1 MSSPVD
7 TSATYNPKTAKITT
21 SMSANNAT
29 DLNSLSKNG
38 NAESSNAK
46 QGNLVVVGNGMVGHH
61 FITKAIEQGL
71 HERFDIHVFA
81 EEDRPAYDRVYLS
94 SYFEHEDASQLNLV
108 DLDTYESAKVTLHLN
123 QEIVDIDAAT
133 QRITTAS
140 GEVVEYAKLVLA
152 TGSYPFVPPIAGK
165 EHPHCHVY
173 RTIADLD
180 DILSTSKLETVK
192 KGVVVGGGL
201 LGLEAAKALVTLG
214 LETYVVEFA
223 PQLMGVQ
230 LDAAG
235 GEILKKKI
243 EALGVKVLTG
253 KNTKEIVSNPTG
265 AAADECYLTMQFADD
280 TSLDTDL
287 ILFSA
292 GIRPQDGI
300 IKSNPECGIELG
312 GRGGILIDE
321 RCRTNADN
329 VYAIGECAVWDNKVF
344 GLVAPGYT
352 MASICAAQIAGDSE
366 QLFTGADM
374 STKLKLMG
382 VDVGSIGDA
391 QGKTEGSLSYL
402 YQNPKEGIYKKLVT
416 TDDNKKLLGAV
427 LVGDTEDYNN
437 LLQLFLND
445 IDLPAHPESLI
456 LPNVEKPAMGIEN
469 LPDTAT
475 ICSCFNVTKG
485 AICAAVEGGA
495 YSIAEVKSCT
505 SAGTGCG
512 GCAPMVKD
520 TVSYQLEALGFEVN
534 NDLCEHFA
542 YSRQDLYN
550 LVRVH
555 GIKTFDELLEKHG
568 SGRGCEI
575 CKPAVASIL
584 SSCWNDYVL
593 KTELAPLQETND
605 YYLGNIQKD
614 GTYSVVPRV
623 AGGEITA
630 EKLIVLGEVAKKY
643 NLYTKITGGQRVDLF
658 GARLEQLPDIWTE
671 LVQAGFETGH
681 AYGKSLRTVKSCV
694 GNNWCRYGVD
704 DSVGLALTLEDRYKG
719 VRSPHKIK
727 MGVSGCTRECA
738 EAQSKDF
745 GVIATENGWNLYVC
759 GNGGMTPRHGEL
771 FATDLD
777 TETLIKYIDRII
789 MFYIKTA
796 DKLQRTS
803 KWRVAMEGGLEYLQ
817 AVIIDDSLGIVDEL
831 EAQMQLLID
840 NYVCEWK
847 ETINDAEKLKRFRH
861 FVNSEKGDD
870 NVVFVEEREQIRP
883 AKPEEKAQIHLV
895 ELA

>member
-1 MSSPVD
+1 MSNTIVS
-7 TSATYNPKTAKITT
+7 TMNKAK
-21 SMSANNAT
+21 
-29 DLNSLSKNG
+29 
-38 NAESSNAK
+38 
-46 QGNLVVVGNGMVGHH
+46 LVVIGNGMVGHH
-61 FITKAIEQGL
+61 FIERAIEKGL
-71 HERFDIHVFA
+71 HDQFEIHVFA

-94 SYFEHEDASQLNLV
+94 SYFEHKDVSKLNLV
-108 DLDTYESAKVTLHLN
+108 DLSRYEDAQIQLHLN
-123 QEIVDIDAAT
+123 QRITNIDAANQCISTEDGT
-133 QRITTAS
+133 QID
-140 GEVVEYAKLVLA
+140 YAELVLA
-152 TGSYPFVPPIAGK
+152 TGSYPFVPPIPGR

-173 RTIADLD
+173 RTIKDLD
-180 DILSTSKLETVK
+180 DILSTAEKPKVK

-235 GEILKKKI
+235 GDILKRKI

-253 KNTKEIVSNPTG
+253 KNTKAIIDNTLS
-265 AAADECYLTMQFADD
+265 DEASCHLTMQFADD
-280 TSLDTDL
+280 TSLDTDM
-287 ILFSA
+287 IVFSA

-300 IKSNPECGIELG
+300 IKSNPECGIEIG
-312 GRGGILIDE
+312 TRGGILIDE
-321 RCRTNADN
+321 ACRTNAPN
-329 VYAIGECAVWDNKVF
+329 VYAIGECAVWDNTVF
-344 GLVAPGYT
+344 GLVAPGYS
-352 MASICAAQIAGDSE
+352 MASICAAQIAGDHA
-366 QLFTGADM
+366 QTFTGADM

-391 QGKTEGSLSYL
+391 HGATENSLSYL
-402 YQNPKEGIYKKLVT
+402 YQNPAEGIYKKLVT
-416 TDDNKKLLGAV
+416 TADNKRLLGAV

-445 IDLPAHPESLI
+445 IDLPTHPESLI
-456 LPNVEKPAMGIEN
+456 LPNVEKPTMGIEN
-469 LPDTAT
+469 LPDSAT
-475 ICSCFNVTKG
+475 ICSCYNVTKG
-485 AICAAVEGGA
+485 AICAAVEDGA
-495 YSIAEVKSCT
+495 YTMAEVKSCT

-520 TVSYQLEALGFEVN
+520 TLGYQLTALGFEVN
-534 NDLCEHFA
+534 NNLCEHFA
-542 YSRQDLYN
+542 YSRQELYS
-550 LVRVH
+550 LIRVQ
-555 GIKTFDELLEKHG
+555 GIKTFDALLDEHG
-568 SGRGCEI
+568 SGHGCEI
-575 CKPAVASIL
+575 CKPTVASIL
-584 SSCWNDYVL
+584 ASCWNDYVL
-593 KTELAPLQETND
+593 KPELTPLQDSND

-623 AGGEITA
+623 PGGEITA
-630 EKLIVLGEVAKKY
+630 DKLIILGQVAKEF

-658 GARLEQLPDIWTE
+658 GARLDQLPDIWTQ
-671 LVQAGFETGH
+671 LVDAGFETGH

-704 DSVGLALTLEDRYKG
+704 DSVGLALRLEDRYKG

-745 GVIATENGWNLYVC
+745 GIIATENGWNLFVC

-777 TETLIKYIDRII
+777 TDTVVKYIDRII

-803 KWRVAMEGGLEYLQ
+803 KWRESLEGGLEYLQ
-817 AVIIDDSLGIVDEL
+817 AVIIEDSLGIAEEL
-831 EAQMQLLID
+831 ESQMQLLID

-847 ETINDAEKLKRFRH
+847 ATITDSEKLKRFRH
-861 FVNSEKGDD
+861 FVNSEQGDD
-870 NVVFVEEREQIRP
+870 NVVFVTEREQIRP
-883 AKPEEKAQIHLV
+883 ATDIEKTQIKV
-895 ELA
+895 TELA

>member
-1 MSSPVD
+1 MS
-7 TSATYNPKTAKITT
+7 NTT
-21 SMSANNAT
+21 VST
-29 DLNSLSKNG
+29 KN
-38 NAESSNAK
+38 K
-46 QGNLVVVGNGMVGHH
+46 GNLVVIGNGMVGHH
-61 FITKAIEQGL
+61 FVERAIEQGL
-71 HERFDIHVFA
+71 HEQFEIHVFA

-94 SYFEHEDASQLNLV
+94 SYFEHKDASKLNLV
-108 DLDTYESAKVTLHLN
+108 DLTAYESSQVNLHLN
-123 QEIVDIDAAT
+123 QQIVDIDSAN
-133 QRITTAS
+133 RSITTEA
-140 GEVVEYAKLVLA
+140 GEQIEYSELVLA
-152 TGSYPFVPPIAGK
+152 TGSYPFVPPIPGR

-180 DILSTSKLETVK
+180 EILAIAELPKVK

-214 LETYVVEFA
+214 LDTYVVEFA

-235 GEILKKKI
+235 GEILKRKI

-253 KNTKEIVSNPTG
+253 KNTKEIISHPNG
-265 AAADECYLTMQFADD
+265 ASDDECYLSMQFTDD
-280 TSLDTDL
+280 TSLDTDM
-287 ILFSA
+287 IVFSA

-300 IKSNPECGIELG
+300 IKNNPECGIEIG
-312 GRGGILIDE
+312 VRGGILIDE
-321 RCRTNADN
+321 QCRTNAEH
-329 VYAIGECAVWDNKVF
+329 VYAIGECAVWDNKIF
-344 GLVAPGYT
+344 GLVAPGYS
-352 MASICAAQIAGDSE
+352 MASICAAQIAGDSART
-366 QLFTGADM
+366 FTGADM

-391 QGKTEGSLSYL
+391 HGTTEGGLSYL
-402 YQNPKEGIYKKLVT
+402 YQNPAQGIYKKLVT
-416 TDDNKKLLGAV
+416 TADNKRLLGAV

-437 LLQLFLND
+437 LLQLYLND

-456 LPNVEKPAMGIEN
+456 LPNVEKPVMGIEN

-475 ICSCFNVTKG
+475 ICSCYNVTKG
-485 AICAAVEGGA
+485 AICAAVENGA
-495 YSIAEVKSCT
+495 YSIADVKAVT

-520 TVSYQLEALGFEVN
+520 TLGYQLKTLGFEVN

-542 YSRQDLYN
+542 YSRQELYS
-550 LVRVH
+550 LIRVH
-555 GIKTFDELLEKHG
+555 GIRTFDELLTEHG
-568 SGRGCEI
+568 SGHGCEI
-575 CKPAVASIL
+575 CKPTVASIL
-584 SSCWNDYVL
+584 ASCWNDYVL
-593 KTELAPLQETND
+593 KPELTPLQDSND

-623 AGGEITA
+623 PGGEITA
-630 EKLIVLGEVAKKY
+630 DKLIILGQVAKEF

-658 GARLEQLPDIWTE
+658 GARLDQLPDIWTQ

-694 GNNWCRYGVD
+694 GNDWCRYGVD
-704 DSVGLALTLEDRYKG
+704 DSMGLAIRLEDRYKG

-727 MGVSGCTRECA
+727 MGVSGCMRECA

-745 GVIATENGWNLYVC
+745 GMIATENGWNLFVG
-759 GNGGMTPRHGEL
+759 GNGGITPRHGEL

-777 TETLIKYIDRII
+777 TDTLVKYIDRII

-803 KWRVAMEGGLEYLQ
+803 KWRESLDGGLEYLQ
-817 AVIIDDSLGIVDEL
+817 AVIIEDSLGIANEL
-831 EAQMQLLID
+831 EAQMQMLVD
-840 NYVCEWK
+840 NYVCEWAA
-847 ETINDAEKLKRFRH
+847 TINDTEKLKRFRH
-861 FVNSEKGDD
+861 FVNSEQGDD
-870 NVVFVEEREQIRP
+870 NVVFVTEREQIRP
-883 AKPEEKAQIHLV
+883 ATDSEKAKILV
-895 ELA
+895 TELA

>member
-1 MSSPVD
+1 MSSTIVS
-7 TSATYNPKTAKITT
+7 TMNKAK
-21 SMSANNAT
+21 
-29 DLNSLSKNG
+29 
-38 NAESSNAK
+38 
-46 QGNLVVVGNGMVGHH
+46 LVVIGNGMVGHH
-61 FITKAIEQGL
+61 FIERAIEKGL
-71 HERFDIHVFA
+71 HDQFEIHVFA

-94 SYFEHEDASQLNLV
+94 SYFEHRDVSKLNLV
-108 DLDTYESAKVTLHLN
+108 DLSRYEDAQIQLHLN
-123 QEIVDIDAAT
+123 QRITNIDAANQCISTEDGT
-133 QRITTAS
+133 QID
-140 GEVVEYAKLVLA
+140 YAELVLA
-152 TGSYPFVPPIAGK
+152 TGSYPFVPPIPGR

-173 RTIADLD
+173 RTIKDLD
-180 DILSTSKLETVK
+180 DILSTAEQPKVK
-192 KGVVVGGGL
+192 KKVSVVGGGL

-235 GEILKKKI
+235 GDILKRKI

-253 KNTKEIVSNPTG
+253 KNTKAIIDNTLS
-265 AAADECYLTMQFADD
+265 DEASCHLTMQFADD
-280 TSLDTDL
+280 TSLDTDM
-287 ILFSA
+287 IVFSA

-300 IKSNPECGIELG
+300 IKSNPECGIEIG
-312 GRGGILIDE
+312 TRGGILIDE
-321 RCRTNADN
+321 ACRTNAPH
-329 VYAIGECAVWDNKVF
+329 VYAIGECAVWDNTVF
-344 GLVAPGYT
+344 GLVAPGYS
-352 MASICAAQIAGDSE
+352 MASICAAQIAGDHA
-366 QLFTGADM
+366 QTFTGADM

-391 QGKTEGSLSYL
+391 MAQQKTLELL
-402 YQNPKEGIYKKLVT
+402 IPKPCGIYKKLVT
-416 TDDNKKLLGAV
+416 TADNKRLLGAV

-456 LPNVEKPAMGIEN
+456 LPNVEKPTMGIEN
-469 LPDTAT
+469 LPDSAT
-475 ICSCFNVTKG
+475 ICSCYNVTKG
-485 AICAAVEGGA
+485 AICAAVEEGA
-495 YSIAEVKSCT
+495 YTMAEVKSCT

-520 TVSYQLEALGFEVN
+520 TLGYQLTALGFEVN

-542 YSRQDLYN
+542 YSRQELYS
-550 LVRVH
+550 LIRVQ
-555 GIKTFDELLEKHG
+555 GIKTFDALLDEHG
-568 SGRGCEI
+568 SGHGCEI
-575 CKPAVASIL
+575 CKPTVASIL
-584 SSCWNDYVL
+584 ASCWNDYVL
-593 KTELAPLQETND
+593 KPELTPLQDSND

-623 AGGEITA
+623 PGGEITA
-630 EKLIVLGEVAKKY
+630 DKLIILGQVAKEF

-658 GARLEQLPDIWTE
+658 GARLDQLPDIWTQ
-671 LVQAGFETGH
+671 LVDAGFETGH

-704 DSVGLALTLEDRYKG
+704 DSVGLALRLEDRYKG

-745 GVIATENGWNLYVC
+745 GIIATENGWNLFVC

-777 TETLIKYIDRII
+777 TDTVVKYIDRII

-803 KWRVAMEGGLEYLQ
+803 KWRESLKVDLSIYRQSLLR
-817 AVIIDDSLGIVDEL
+817 DSLGIAEEL
-831 EAQMQLLID
+831 ESQMQLLID

-847 ETINDAEKLKRFRH
+847 ATITDSEKLKRFRH
-861 FVNSEKGDD
+861 FVNSEQGDD
-870 NVVFVEEREQIRP
+870 NVVFVTEREQIRP
-883 AKPEEKAQIHLV
+883 ATDTEKKRK
-895 ELA
+895 

>member
-1 MSSPVD
+1 MSNTIVS
-7 TSATYNPKTAKITT
+7 TMNKAK
-21 SMSANNAT
+21 
-29 DLNSLSKNG
+29 
-38 NAESSNAK
+38 
-46 QGNLVVVGNGMVGHH
+46 LVVIGNGMVGHH
-61 FITKAIEQGL
+61 FIERAIEKGL
-71 HERFDIHVFA
+71 HDQFEIHVFA

-94 SYFEHEDASQLNLV
+94 SYFEHKDVSKLNLV
-108 DLDTYESAKVTLHLN
+108 DLSRYEDAQIQLHLN
-123 QEIVDIDAAT
+123 QRITNIDAANQCISTEDGT
-133 QRITTAS
+133 QID
-140 GEVVEYAKLVLA
+140 YAELVLA
-152 TGSYPFVPPIAGK
+152 TGSYPFVPPIPGR

-173 RTIADLD
+173 RTIKDLD
-180 DILSTSKLETVK
+180 DILSTAEKPKVK

-235 GEILKKKI
+235 GDILKRKI

-253 KNTKEIVSNPTG
+253 KNTKAIIDNTLS
-265 AAADECYLTMQFADD
+265 DEASCHLTMQFADD
-280 TSLDTDL
+280 TSLDTDM
-287 ILFSA
+287 IVFSA

-300 IKSNPECGIELG
+300 IKSNPECGIEIG
-312 GRGGILIDE
+312 TRGGILIDE
-321 RCRTNADN
+321 ACRTNAPN
-329 VYAIGECAVWDNKVF
+329 VYAIGECAVWDNTVF
-344 GLVAPGYT
+344 GLVAPGYS
-352 MASICAAQIAGDSE
+352 MASICAAQIAGDHA
-366 QLFTGADM
+366 QTFTGADM

-391 QGKTEGSLSYL
+391 HGATENSLSYL
-402 YQNPKEGIYKKLVT
+402 YQNPAEGIYKKLVT
-416 TDDNKKLLGAV
+416 TADNKRLLGAV

-445 IDLPAHPESLI
+445 IDLPTHPESLI
-456 LPNVEKPAMGIEN
+456 LPNVEKPTMGIEN
-469 LPDTAT
+469 LPDSAT
-475 ICSCFNVTKG
+475 ICSCYNVTKG
-485 AICAAVEGGA
+485 AICAAVEDGA
-495 YSIAEVKSCT
+495 YTMAEVKSCT

-520 TVSYQLEALGFEVN
+520 TLGYQLTALGFEVN

-542 YSRQDLYN
+542 YSRQELYS
-550 LVRVH
+550 LIRVQ
-555 GIKTFDELLEKHG
+555 GIKTFDALLDEHG
-568 SGRGCEI
+568 SGHGCEI
-575 CKPAVASIL
+575 CKPTVASIL
-584 SSCWNDYVL
+584 ASCWNDYVL
-593 KTELAPLQETND
+593 KPELTPLQDSND

-623 AGGEITA
+623 PGGEITA
-630 EKLIVLGEVAKKY
+630 DKLIILGQVAKEF

-658 GARLEQLPDIWTE
+658 GARLDQLPDIWTQ
-671 LVQAGFETGH
+671 LVDAGFETGH

-704 DSVGLALTLEDRYKG
+704 DSVGLALRLEDRYKG

-745 GVIATENGWNLYVC
+745 GIIATEKGWNLFVC

-777 TETLIKYIDRII
+777 TDTVVKYIDRII

-803 KWRVAMEGGLEYLQ
+803 KWRESLDGGLEYLQ
-817 AVIIDDSLGIVDEL
+817 AVIIEDSLGIAEEL
-831 EAQMQLLID
+831 ESQMQLLID

-847 ETINDAEKLKRFRH
+847 ATITDSEKLKRFRH
-861 FVNSEKGDD
+861 FVNSEQGDD
-870 NVVFVEEREQIRP
+870 NVVFVTEREQIRP
-883 AKPEEKAQIHLV
+883 ATDMEKTQIKV
-895 ELA
+895 TELA

>member
-1 MSSPVD
+1 MSSTIVS
-7 TSATYNPKTAKITT
+7 TMNKPK
-21 SMSANNAT
+21 
-29 DLNSLSKNG
+29 
-38 NAESSNAK
+38 
-46 QGNLVVVGNGMVGHH
+46 LVVIGNGMVGHH
-61 FITKAIEQGL
+61 FIERAIEKGL
-71 HERFDIHVFA
+71 HDQFEIHVFA

-94 SYFEHEDASQLNLV
+94 SYFEHKDVSKLNLV
-108 DLDTYESAKVTLHLN
+108 DLSRYEDAQIQLHLN
-123 QEIVDIDAAT
+123 QRITNIDAANQCISTEDGT
-133 QRITTAS
+133 QID
-140 GEVVEYAKLVLA
+140 YAELVLA
-152 TGSYPFVPPIAGK
+152 TGSYPFVPPIPGR

-173 RTIADLD
+173 RTIKDLD
-180 DILSTSKLETVK
+180 DILSTAEQPKVK
-192 KGVVVGGGL
+192 RGVVVGGGL

-235 GEILKKKI
+235 GDILKRKI

-253 KNTKEIVSNPTG
+253 KNTKAIIDNTLS
-265 AAADECYLTMQFADD
+265 DEASCHLTMQFADD
-280 TSLDTDL
+280 TSLDTDM
-287 ILFSA
+287 IVFSA

-300 IKSNPECGIELG
+300 IKSNPECGIEIG
-312 GRGGILIDE
+312 TRGGILIDE
-321 RCRTNADN
+321 ACRTNAPN
-329 VYAIGECAVWDNKVF
+329 VYAIGECAVWDNTVF
-344 GLVAPGYT
+344 GLVAPGYS
-352 MASICAAQIAGDSE
+352 MASICAAQIAGDRA
-366 QLFTGADM
+366 QTFTGADM

-391 QGKTEGSLSYL
+391 HSATENSLSYL
-402 YQNPKEGIYKKLVT
+402 YQNPAEGIYKKLVT
-416 TDDNKKLLGAV
+416 TADNKRLLGAV

-445 IDLPAHPESLI
+445 INLPAHPESLI
-456 LPNVEKPAMGIEN
+456 LPNVEKPTMGIEN
-469 LPDTAT
+469 LPDSAT
-475 ICSCFNVTKG
+475 ICSCYNVTKG
-485 AICAAVEGGA
+485 AICAAVEDGA
-495 YSIAEVKSCT
+495 YTMAEVKSCT

-520 TVSYQLEALGFEVN
+520 TLGYQLTALGFEVN

-542 YSRQDLYN
+542 YSRQELYS
-550 LVRVH
+550 LIRVQ
-555 GIKTFDELLEKHG
+555 GIKTFDALLDEHG
-568 SGRGCEI
+568 SGHGCEI
-575 CKPAVASIL
+575 CKPTVASIL
-584 SSCWNDYVL
+584 ASCWNDYVL
-593 KTELAPLQETND
+593 KPELTPLQDSND

-623 AGGEITA
+623 PGGEITA
-630 EKLIVLGEVAKKY
+630 DKLIILGQVAKEF

-658 GARLEQLPDIWTE
+658 GARLDQLPDIWTQ
-671 LVQAGFETGH
+671 LVDAGFETGH

-704 DSVGLALTLEDRYKG
+704 DSVGLALRLEDRYKG

-745 GVIATENGWNLYVC
+745 GIIATENGWNLFVC

-777 TETLIKYIDRII
+777 TDTVVKYIDRII

-803 KWRVAMEGGLEYLQ
+803 KWRESLEGGLEYLQ
-817 AVIIDDSLGIVDEL
+817 AVIIEDSLGIAEEL
-831 EAQMQLLID
+831 ESQMQLLID

-847 ETINDAEKLKRFRH
+847 ATITDSEKLKRFRH
-861 FVNSEKGDD
+861 FVNSEQGDD
-870 NVVFVEEREQIRP
+870 NVVFVTEREQIRP
-883 AKPEEKAQIHLV
+883 ATDIEKTQIKV
-895 ELA
+895 TELA

>member
-1 MSSPVD
+1 MSSTIVS
-7 TSATYNPKTAKITT
+7 TMNKAK
-21 SMSANNAT
+21 
-29 DLNSLSKNG
+29 
-38 NAESSNAK
+38 
-46 QGNLVVVGNGMVGHH
+46 LVVIGNGMVGHH
-61 FITKAIEQGL
+61 FIERAIEQGL
-71 HERFDIHVFA
+71 HDQFEIHVFA

-94 SYFEHEDASQLNLV
+94 SYFEHKDVSKLNLV
-108 DLDTYESAKVTLHLN
+108 DLSRYEDAQIQLHLN
-123 QEIVDIDAAT
+123 QRITNIDAANQCISTEDGT
-133 QRITTAS
+133 QID
-140 GEVVEYAKLVLA
+140 YAELVLA
-152 TGSYPFVPPIAGK
+152 TGSYPFVPPIPGR

-173 RTIADLD
+173 RTIKDLD
-180 DILSTSKLETVK
+180 DILSTAEQPKVK

-235 GEILKKKI
+235 GDILKRKI
-243 EALGVKVLTG
+243 EGLGVKVLTG
-253 KNTKEIVSNPTG
+253 KNTKAIIDNTLS
-265 AAADECYLTMQFADD
+265 DEASCHLTMQFADD
-280 TSLDTDL
+280 TSLDTDM
-287 ILFSA
+287 IVFSA

-300 IKSNPECGIELG
+300 IKSNPECGIEIG
-312 GRGGILIDE
+312 TRGGILIDE
-321 RCRTNADN
+321 ACRTNAPN
-329 VYAIGECAVWDNKVF
+329 VYAIGECAVWDNTVF
-344 GLVAPGYT
+344 GLVAPGYS
-352 MASICAAQIAGDSE
+352 MASICAAQIAGDYA
-366 QLFTGADM
+366 QTFTGADM

-391 QGKTEGSLSYL
+391 HGATENSLSYL
-402 YQNPKEGIYKKLVT
+402 YQNPAEGIYKKLVT
-416 TDDNKKLLGAV
+416 TADNKRLLGAV

-445 IDLPAHPESLI
+445 IDLPTHPESLI
-456 LPNVEKPAMGIEN
+456 LPNVEKPTMGIEN
-469 LPDTAT
+469 LPDSAT
-475 ICSCFNVTKG
+475 ICSCYNVTKG
-485 AICAAVEGGA
+485 AICAAVEDGA
-495 YSIAEVKSCT
+495 YTMAEVKSCT

-520 TVSYQLEALGFEVN
+520 TLGYQLTALGFEVN

-542 YSRQDLYN
+542 YSRQELYS
-550 LVRVH
+550 LIRVQ
-555 GIKTFDELLEKHG
+555 GIKTFDALLDEHG
-568 SGRGCEI
+568 SGHGCEI
-575 CKPAVASIL
+575 CKPTVASIL
-584 SSCWNDYVL
+584 ASCWNDYVL
-593 KTELAPLQETND
+593 KPELTPLQDSND

-623 AGGEITA
+623 PGGEITA
-630 EKLIVLGEVAKKY
+630 DKLIILGQVAKEF

-658 GARLEQLPDIWTE
+658 GARLDQLPDIWTQ
-671 LVQAGFETGH
+671 LVDAGFETGH

-704 DSVGLALTLEDRYKG
+704 DSVGLALRLEDRYKG

-745 GVIATENGWNLYVC
+745 GIIATENGWNLFVC

-777 TETLIKYIDRII
+777 TDTVVKYIDRII

-803 KWRVAMEGGLEYLQ
+803 KWRESLEGGLEYLQ
-817 AVIIDDSLGIVDEL
+817 AVIIEDSLGIAEEL
-831 EAQMQLLID
+831 ESQMQLLID

-847 ETINDAEKLKRFRH
+847 ATITDSEKLKRFRH
-861 FVNSEKGDD
+861 FVNSEQGDD
-870 NVVFVEEREQIRP
+870 NVVFVTEREQIRP
-883 AKPEEKAQIHLV
+883 ATDMEKTQIKV
-895 ELA
+895 TELA

>member
-1 MSSPVD
+1 MSS
-7 TSATYNPKTAKITT
+7 TT
-21 SMSANNAT
+21 VNT
-29 DLNSLSKNG
+29 KN
-38 NAESSNAK
+38 K
-46 QGNLVVVGNGMVGHH
+46 GNLVVIGNGMVGHH
-61 FITKAIEQGL
+61 FVERAIEQGL
-71 HERFDIHVFA
+71 HEQFEIHVFA

-94 SYFEHEDASQLNLV
+94 SYFEHKDASKLNLV
-108 DLDTYESAKVTLHLN
+108 DLTAYESSHINLHLN
-123 QEIVDIDAAT
+123 QCIVDIDTNNQCIVTKAGE
-133 QRITTAS
+133 RI
-140 GEVVEYAKLVLA
+140 EYGKLVLA
-152 TGSYPFVPPIAGK
+152 TGSYPFVPPIPGR
-165 EHPHCHVY
+165 EHSHCHVY

-180 DILSTSKLETVK
+180 EILAIAELPKVK

-214 LETYVVEFA
+214 LDTYVVEFA

-235 GEILKKKI
+235 GEILKRKI

-253 KNTKEIVSNPTG
+253 KNTKEIISNPNG
-265 AAADECYLTMQFADD
+265 ASDDECYLTMQFTDD
-280 TSLDTDL
+280 TSLDTDM
-287 ILFSA
+287 IVFSA

-300 IKSNPECGIELG
+300 IKNNPECGIEMG

-321 RCRTNADN
+321 QCRTNAEH
-329 VYAIGECAVWDNKVF
+329 VYAIGECAVWDNKIF
-344 GLVAPGYT
+344 GLVAPGYS

-366 QLFTGADM
+366 RTFTGADM

-391 QGKTEGSLSYL
+391 HGTTEGGLSYL
-402 YQNPKEGIYKKLVT
+402 YQNPAEGIYKKLVT
-416 TDDNKKLLGAV
+416 TADNKRLLGAV

-437 LLQLFLND
+437 LLQLYLND

-456 LPNVEKPAMGIEN
+456 LPNVEKPVMGIDN

-475 ICSCFNVTKG
+475 ICSCYNVTKG
-485 AICAAVEGGA
+485 AICAAVENGA
-495 YSIAEVKSCT
+495 YSISDIKAVT

-520 TVSYQLEALGFEVN
+520 TVSYQLKTLGFEVN

-542 YSRQDLYN
+542 YSRQELYS
-550 LVRVH
+550 LIRVH
-555 GIKTFDELLEKHG
+555 GIRTFDELLTEHG
-568 SGRGCEI
+568 SGHGCEI
-575 CKPAVASIL
+575 CKPTVASIL
-584 SSCWNDYVL
+584 ASCWNDYVL
-593 KTELAPLQETND
+593 KPELTPLQDSND

-623 AGGEITA
+623 PGGEITA
-630 EKLIVLGEVAKKY
+630 DKLIILGQVAKEF

-658 GARLEQLPDIWTE
+658 GARLDQLPDIWTQ

-704 DSVGLALTLEDRYKG
+704 DSIGLALRLEDRYKG

-727 MGVSGCTRECA
+727 MGVSGCMRECA

-745 GVIATENGWNLYVC
+745 GMIATENGWNLFVC

-777 TETLIKYIDRII
+777 TDTMVKYIDRII

-803 KWRVAMEGGLEYLQ
+803 KWRESLDGGLEYLQ
-817 AVIIDDSLGIVDEL
+817 AVIIEDSLGIAEEL
-831 EAQMQLLID
+831 EEQMQLLVD
-840 NYVCEWK
+840 NYVCEWAA
-847 ETINDAEKLKRFRH
+847 TINDTEKLKRFRH
-861 FVNSEKGDD
+861 FVNSEQGDE
-870 NVVFVEEREQIRP
+870 NVIFVTEREQIRP
-883 AKPEEKAQIHLV
+883 ATDAEKTTIKLV

>member
-1 MSSPVD
+1 MS
-7 TSATYNPKTAKITT
+7 NTT
-21 SMSANNAT
+21 VST
-29 DLNSLSKNG
+29 KN
-38 NAESSNAK
+38 K
-46 QGNLVVVGNGMVGHH
+46 GNLVVIGNGMVGHH
-61 FITKAIEQGL
+61 FVERAIEQGL
-71 HERFDIHVFA
+71 HEQFEIHVFA

-94 SYFEHEDASQLNLV
+94 SYFEHKDASKLNLV
-108 DLDTYESAKVTLHLN
+108 DLTAYESSQINLHLN
-123 QEIVDIDAAT
+123 QRIVDIDSAN
-133 QRITTAS
+133 RSITTEA
-140 GEVVEYAKLVLA
+140 GEQIEYSELVLA
-152 TGSYPFVPPIAGK
+152 TGSYPFVPPIPGRV
-165 EHPHCHVY
+165 HPHCHVY

-180 DILSTSKLETVK
+180 EILAIAELPKVK

-214 LETYVVEFA
+214 LDTYVVEFA

-235 GEILKKKI
+235 GEILKRKI

-253 KNTKEIVSNPTG
+253 KNTKEIISNPNG
-265 AAADECYLTMQFADD
+265 ASDDECYLTMQFTDD
-280 TSLDTDL
+280 TSLDTDM
-287 ILFSA
+287 IVFSA

-300 IKSNPECGIELG
+300 IKNNPECGIEMG

-321 RCRTNADN
+321 QCRTNAEH
-329 VYAIGECAVWDNKVF
+329 VYAIGECAVWDNKIF
-344 GLVAPGYT
+344 GLVAPGYS
-352 MASICAAQIAGDSE
+352 MASICAAQIAGDSKRT
-366 QLFTGADM
+366 FTGADM

-391 QGKTEGSLSYL
+391 HGTTEGGLSYL
-402 YQNPKEGIYKKLVT
+402 YQNPAQGIYKKLVT
-416 TDDNKKLLGAV
+416 TADNKRLLGAV

-437 LLQLFLND
+437 LLQLYLND

-456 LPNVEKPAMGIEN
+456 LPNVEKPVMGIEN

-475 ICSCFNVTKG
+475 ICSCYNVTKG
-485 AICAAVEGGA
+485 AICAAVENGA
-495 YSIAEVKSCT
+495 YSISDIKAVT

-520 TVSYQLEALGFEVN
+520 TVSYQLKTLGFEVN

-542 YSRQDLYN
+542 YSRQELYS
-550 LVRVH
+550 LIRVH
-555 GIKTFDELLEKHG
+555 GIRTFDELLTEHG
-568 SGRGCEI
+568 SGHGCEI
-575 CKPAVASIL
+575 CKPTVASIL
-584 SSCWNDYVL
+584 ASCWNDYVL
-593 KTELAPLQETND
+593 KPELTPLQDSND

-623 AGGEITA
+623 PGGEITA
-630 EKLIVLGEVAKKY
+630 DKLIILGQVAKEF

-658 GARLEQLPDIWTE
+658 GARLDQLPDIWTQ

-694 GNNWCRYGVD
+694 GNDWCRYGVD
-704 DSVGLALTLEDRYKG
+704 DSMGLAIRLEDRYKG

-727 MGVSGCTRECA
+727 MGVSGCMRECA

-745 GVIATENGWNLYVC
+745 GMIATENGWNLFIG
-759 GNGGMTPRHGEL
+759 GNGGITPRHGEL

-777 TETLIKYIDRII
+777 TDTLVKYIDRII

-803 KWRVAMEGGLEYLQ
+803 KWR
-817 AVIIDDSLGIVDEL
+817 
-831 EAQMQLLID
+831 
-840 NYVCEWK
+840 
-847 ETINDAEKLKRFRH
+847 
-861 FVNSEKGDD
+861 
-870 NVVFVEEREQIRP
+870 
-883 AKPEEKAQIHLV
+883 
-895 ELA
+895 

>member
-1 MSSPVD
+1 MSSTIVS
-7 TSATYNPKTAKITT
+7 TMNKAK
-21 SMSANNAT
+21 
-29 DLNSLSKNG
+29 
-38 NAESSNAK
+38 
-46 QGNLVVVGNGMVGHH
+46 LVVIGNGMVGHH
-61 FITKAIEQGL
+61 FIERAIEQGL
-71 HERFDIHVFA
+71 HDQFEIHVFA

-94 SYFEHEDASQLNLV
+94 SYFEHKDVSKLNLV
-108 DLDTYESAKVTLHLN
+108 DLSRYEDAQIQLHLN
-123 QEIVDIDAAT
+123 QRITNIDAANQCISTEDGT
-133 QRITTAS
+133 QID
-140 GEVVEYAKLVLA
+140 YAELVLA
-152 TGSYPFVPPIAGK
+152 TGSYPFVPPIPGR

-173 RTIADLD
+173 RTIKDLD
-180 DILSTSKLETVK
+180 DILSTAEKPKVK

-235 GEILKKKI
+235 GDILKRKI
-243 EALGVKVLTG
+243 EGLGVKVLTG
-253 KNTKEIVSNPTG
+253 KNTKAIIDNTLS
-265 AAADECYLTMQFADD
+265 DEASCHLTMQFADD
-280 TSLDTDL
+280 TSLDTDM
-287 ILFSA
+287 IVFSA

-300 IKSNPECGIELG
+300 IKSNPECGIEIG
-312 GRGGILIDE
+312 TRGGILIDE
-321 RCRTNADN
+321 ACRTNAPN
-329 VYAIGECAVWDNKVF
+329 VYAIGECAVWDNTVF
-344 GLVAPGYT
+344 GLVAPGYS
-352 MASICAAQIAGDSE
+352 MASICAAQIAGDHA
-366 QLFTGADM
+366 QTFTGADM

-391 QGKTEGSLSYL
+391 HGATENSLSYL
-402 YQNPKEGIYKKLVT
+402 YQNPAEGIYKKLVT
-416 TDDNKKLLGAV
+416 TADNKRLLGAV

-445 IDLPAHPESLI
+445 IDLPTHPESLI
-456 LPNVEKPAMGIEN
+456 LPNVEKPTMGIEN
-469 LPDTAT
+469 LPDSAT
-475 ICSCFNVTKG
+475 ICSCYNVTKG
-485 AICAAVEGGA
+485 AICAAVEDGA
-495 YSIAEVKSCT
+495 YTMAEVKSCT

-520 TVSYQLEALGFEVN
+520 TLGYQLTALGFEVN

-542 YSRQDLYN
+542 YSRQELYS
-550 LVRVH
+550 LIRVQ
-555 GIKTFDELLEKHG
+555 GIKTFDALLDEHG
-568 SGRGCEI
+568 SGHGCEI
-575 CKPAVASIL
+575 CKPTVASIL
-584 SSCWNDYVL
+584 ASCWNDYVL
-593 KTELAPLQETND
+593 KPELTPLQDSND

-623 AGGEITA
+623 PGGEITA
-630 EKLIVLGEVAKKY
+630 DKLIILGQVAKEF

-658 GARLEQLPDIWTE
+658 GARLDQLPDIWTQ
-671 LVQAGFETGH
+671 LVDAGFETGH

-704 DSVGLALTLEDRYKG
+704 DSVGLALRLEDRYKG

-745 GVIATENGWNLYVC
+745 GIIATENGWNLFVC

-777 TETLIKYIDRII
+777 TDTVVKYIDRII

-803 KWRVAMEGGLEYLQ
+803 KWRESLEGGLEYLQ
-817 AVIIDDSLGIVDEL
+817 AVIIEDSLGIAEEL
-831 EAQMQLLID
+831 ESQMQLLID

-847 ETINDAEKLKRFRH
+847 ATITDSEKLKRFRH
-861 FVNSEKGDD
+861 FVNSEQGDD
-870 NVVFVEEREQIRP
+870 NVVFVTEREQIRP
-883 AKPEEKAQIHLV
+883 ATDIEKTQIKV
-895 ELA
+895 TELA

>member
-1 MSSPVD
+1 MNS
-7 TSATYNPKTAKITT
+7 TT
-21 SMSANNAT
+21 VSTEN
-29 DLNSLSKNG
+29 K
-38 NAESSNAK
+38 
-46 QGNLVVVGNGMVGHH
+46 GNLVVIGNGMVGHH
-61 FITKAIEQGL
+61 FIERAIEQGL
-71 HERFDIHVFA
+71 HQQFDIHVFA

-94 SYFEHEDASQLNLV
+94 SYFEHKDASKLNLV
-108 DLDTYESAKVTLHLN
+108 DLSAYELSKINLHLN
-123 QEIVDIDAAT
+123 QRIINIDAAT
-133 QRITTAS
+133 QCITTES
-140 GEVVEYAKLVLA
+140 GEQINYNELVLA
-152 TGSYPFVPPIAGK
+152 TGSYPFVPPIPGR
-165 EHPHCHVY
+165 EHAHCHVY

-180 DILSTSKLETVK
+180 EILAIAELPAVK

-230 LDAAG
+230 LDTAG
-235 GEILKKKI
+235 GEILKRKI
-243 EALGVKVLTG
+243 EALGVTVLTG
-253 KNTKEIVSNPTG
+253 KNTKEIITNPLFDPNETST
-265 AAADECYLTMQFADD
+265 DTHCLTMQFTDD
-280 TSLDTDL
+280 TSLDTDM
-287 ILFSA
+287 IVFSA
-292 GIRPQDGI
+292 GIRPQDSI
-300 IKSNPECGIELG
+300 IKSNPECGIEMG
-312 GRGGILIDE
+312 GRGGILIDSQ
-321 RCRTNADN
+321 CRTNADH

-344 GLVAPGYT
+344 GLVAPGYS
-352 MASICAAQIAGDSE
+352 MASICAAQIAGQE
-366 QLFTGADM
+366 AQIFTGADM

-391 QGKTEGSLSYL
+391 HGKTDGSLSYL
-402 YQNPKEGIYKKLVT
+402 YQNPAEGIYKKLVT
-416 TDDNKKLLGAV
+416 TADNKRLLGAV

-437 LLQLFLND
+437 LLQLYLND

-456 LPNVEKPAMGIEN
+456 LPNVEKPTMGIEN

-475 ICSCFNVTKG
+475 ICSCYNVTKG
-485 AICAAVEGGA
+485 TICSAVENGA
-495 YSIAEVKSCT
+495 YSIADVKAAT

-520 TVSYQLEALGFEVN
+520 TVGYQLAALGFEVN
-534 NDLCEHFA
+534 NDLCEHFS

-555 GIKTFDELLEKHG
+555 GIKTFDELLTSHG
-568 SGRGCEI
+568 SGHGCEI

-584 SSCWNDYVL
+584 SSCWNDHVL
-593 KTELAPLQETND
+593 KSELTPLQDSND

-623 AGGEITA
+623 PGGEITA
-630 EKLIVLGEVAKKY
+630 DKLIVLGQVAKEF
-643 NLYTKITGGQRVDLF
+643 NLYTKITGGMRVDLF
-658 GARLEQLPDIWTE
+658 GARMEQLPDIWSQ
-671 LVQAGFETGH
+671 LVEAGFETGH
-681 AYGKSLRTVKSCV
+681 AYGKSLRTVKSCI

-704 DSVGLALTLEDRYKG
+704 DSIGLALRLEDRYKG

-727 MGVSGCTRECA
+727 MGVSGCMRECA

-745 GVIATENGWNLYVC
+745 GMIATENGWNLFVC
-759 GNGGMTPRHGEL
+759 GNGGITPRHAEL

-777 TETLIKYIDRII
+777 TETMVKYIDRII

-803 KWRVAMEGGLEYLQ
+803 KWRESLEGGLEYLQ
-817 AVIIDDSLGIVDEL
+817 AVIIDDSLGIADEL

-840 NYVCEWK
+840 NYVCEWAA
-847 ETINDAEKLKRFRH
+847 TITNTEKLKRFRH
-861 FVNSEKGDD
+861 FVNSEQGDD
-870 NVVFVEEREQIRP
+870 NVVFVQEREQIRP
-883 AKPEEKAQIHLV
+883 ATDAEKTAIKLV

>member
-1 MSSPVD
+1 MSNTIVS
-7 TSATYNPKTAKITT
+7 TMNKAK
-21 SMSANNAT
+21 
-29 DLNSLSKNG
+29 
-38 NAESSNAK
+38 
-46 QGNLVVVGNGMVGHH
+46 LVVIGNGMVGHH
-61 FITKAIEQGL
+61 FIERAIEKGL
-71 HERFDIHVFA
+71 HDQFEIHVFA

-94 SYFEHEDASQLNLV
+94 SYFEHKDVSKLNLV
-108 DLDTYESAKVTLHLN
+108 DLSRYEDAQIQLHLN
-123 QEIVDIDAAT
+123 QRITNIDAANQCISTEDGT
-133 QRITTAS
+133 QID
-140 GEVVEYAKLVLA
+140 YAELVLA
-152 TGSYPFVPPIAGK
+152 TGSYPFVPPIPGR

-173 RTIADLD
+173 RTIKDLD
-180 DILSTSKLETVK
+180 DILSTAEKPKVK

-235 GEILKKKI
+235 GDILKRKI

-253 KNTKEIVSNPTG
+253 KNTKAIIDNTLS
-265 AAADECYLTMQFADD
+265 DEASCHLTMQFADD
-280 TSLDTDL
+280 TSLDTDM
-287 ILFSA
+287 IVFSA

-300 IKSNPECGIELG
+300 IKSNPECGIEIST
-312 GRGGILIDE
+312 RGGILIDE
-321 RCRTNADN
+321 ACRTNAPN
-329 VYAIGECAVWDNKVF
+329 VYAIGECAVWDNTVF
-344 GLVAPGYT
+344 GLVAPGYS
-352 MASICAAQIAGDSE
+352 MASICAAQIAGDHA
-366 QLFTGADM
+366 QTFTGADM

-391 QGKTEGSLSYL
+391 HGATENSLSYL
-402 YQNPKEGIYKKLVT
+402 YQNPAEGIYKKLVT
-416 TDDNKKLLGAV
+416 TADNKRLLGAV

-445 IDLPAHPESLI
+445 IDLPTHPESLI
-456 LPNVEKPAMGIEN
+456 LPNVEKPTMGIEN
-469 LPDTAT
+469 LPDSAT
-475 ICSCFNVTKG
+475 ICSCYNVTKG
-485 AICAAVEGGA
+485 AICAAVEDGA
-495 YSIAEVKSCT
+495 YTMAEVKSCT

-520 TVSYQLEALGFEVN
+520 TLGYQLTALGFEVN

-542 YSRQDLYN
+542 YSRQELYS
-550 LVRVH
+550 LIRVQ
-555 GIKTFDELLEKHG
+555 GIKTFDALLDEHG
-568 SGRGCEI
+568 SGHGCEI
-575 CKPAVASIL
+575 CKPTVASIL
-584 SSCWNDYVL
+584 ASCWNDYVL
-593 KTELAPLQETND
+593 KPELTPLQDSND

-623 AGGEITA
+623 PGGEITA
-630 EKLIVLGEVAKKY
+630 DKLIILGQVAKEF

-658 GARLEQLPDIWTE
+658 GARLDQLPDIWTQ
-671 LVQAGFETGH
+671 LVDAGFETGH

-704 DSVGLALTLEDRYKG
+704 DSVGLALRLEDRYKG

-745 GVIATENGWNLYVC
+745 GIIATENGWNLFVC

-777 TETLIKYIDRII
+777 TDTVVKYIDRII

-803 KWRVAMEGGLEYLQ
+803 KWRESLEGGLEYLQ
-817 AVIIDDSLGIVDEL
+817 AVIIEDSLGIAEEL
-831 EAQMQLLID
+831 ESQMQLLID

-847 ETINDAEKLKRFRH
+847 ATITDSEKLKRFRH
-861 FVNSEKGDD
+861 FVNSEQGDD
-870 NVVFVEEREQIRP
+870 NVVFVTEREQIRP
-883 AKPEEKAQIHLV
+883 ATDMEKTQIKV
-895 ELA
+895 TELA

>member
-1 MSSPVD
+1 MSNTIVS
-7 TSATYNPKTAKITT
+7 TMNKAK
-21 SMSANNAT
+21 
-29 DLNSLSKNG
+29 
-38 NAESSNAK
+38 
-46 QGNLVVVGNGMVGHH
+46 LVVIGNGMVGHH
-61 FITKAIEQGL
+61 FIERAIEQGL
-71 HERFDIHVFA
+71 HDQFEIHVFA

-94 SYFEHEDASQLNLV
+94 SYFEHKDVSKLNLV
-108 DLDTYESAKVTLHLN
+108 DLSRYEDAQIQLHLN
-123 QEIVDIDAAT
+123 QRITNIDAANQCISTEDGT
-133 QRITTAS
+133 QID
-140 GEVVEYAKLVLA
+140 YAVLVLA
-152 TGSYPFVPPIAGK
+152 TGSYPFVPPIPGR

-173 RTIADLD
+173 RTIKDLD
-180 DILSTSKLETVK
+180 DILSTAEQPKVK

-235 GEILKKKI
+235 GDILKRKI

-253 KNTKEIVSNPTG
+253 KNTKAIIDNTLS
-265 AAADECYLTMQFADD
+265 DEASCHLTMQFADD
-280 TSLDTDL
+280 TSLDTDM
-287 ILFSA
+287 IVFSA

-300 IKSNPECGIELG
+300 IKSNPECGIEIG
-312 GRGGILIDE
+312 TRGGILIDE
-321 RCRTNADN
+321 ACRTNAPN
-329 VYAIGECAVWDNKVF
+329 VYAIGECAVWDNTVF
-344 GLVAPGYT
+344 GLVAPGYS
-352 MASICAAQIAGDSE
+352 MASICAAQIAGDHA
-366 QLFTGADM
+366 QTFTGADM

-391 QGKTEGSLSYL
+391 HGATENSLSYL
-402 YQNPKEGIYKKLVT
+402 YQNPAEGIYKKLVT
-416 TDDNKKLLGAV
+416 TADNKRLLGAV

-445 IDLPAHPESLI
+445 IDLPTHPESLI
-456 LPNVEKPAMGIEN
+456 LPNVEKPTMGIEN
-469 LPDTAT
+469 LPDSAT
-475 ICSCFNVTKG
+475 ICSCYNVTKG
-485 AICAAVEGGA
+485 AICAAVEDGA
-495 YSIAEVKSCT
+495 YTMAEVKSCT

-520 TVSYQLEALGFEVN
+520 TLGYQLTALGFEVN

-542 YSRQDLYN
+542 YSRQELYS
-550 LVRVH
+550 LIRVQ
-555 GIKTFDELLEKHG
+555 GIKTFDALLDEHG
-568 SGRGCEI
+568 SGHGCEI
-575 CKPAVASIL
+575 CKPTVASIL
-584 SSCWNDYVL
+584 ASCWNDYVL
-593 KTELAPLQETND
+593 KPELTPLQDSND

-623 AGGEITA
+623 PGGEITA
-630 EKLIVLGEVAKKY
+630 DKLIILGQVAKEF

-658 GARLEQLPDIWTE
+658 GARLDQLPDIWTQ
-671 LVQAGFETGH
+671 LVDAGFETGH

-704 DSVGLALTLEDRYKG
+704 DSVGLALRLEDRYKG

-745 GVIATENGWNLYVC
+745 GIIATENGWNLFVC

-777 TETLIKYIDRII
+777 TDTVVKYIDRII

-803 KWRVAMEGGLEYLQ
+803 KWRESLEGGLEYLQ
-817 AVIIDDSLGIVDEL
+817 AVIIEDSLGIAEEL
-831 EAQMQLLID
+831 ESQMQLLID

-847 ETINDAEKLKRFRH
+847 ATITDSEKLKRFRH
-861 FVNSEKGDD
+861 FVNSEQGDD
-870 NVVFVEEREQIRP
+870 NVVFVTEREQIRP
-883 AKPEEKAQIHLV
+883 ATDIEKTQIKV
-895 ELA
+895 TELA

>member
-1 MSSPVD
+1 MSNTIVS
-7 TSATYNPKTAKITT
+7 TMNKAK
-21 SMSANNAT
+21 
-29 DLNSLSKNG
+29 
-38 NAESSNAK
+38 
-46 QGNLVVVGNGMVGHH
+46 LVVIGNGMVGHH
-61 FITKAIEQGL
+61 FIERAIEQGL
-71 HERFDIHVFA
+71 HDQFEIHVFA

-94 SYFEHEDASQLNLV
+94 SYFEHKDVSKLNLV
-108 DLDTYESAKVTLHLN
+108 DLSRYEDAQIQLHLN
-123 QEIVDIDAAT
+123 QRITNIDAANQCISTEDGT
-133 QRITTAS
+133 QID
-140 GEVVEYAKLVLA
+140 YAELVLA
-152 TGSYPFVPPIAGK
+152 TGSYPFVPPIPGR

-173 RTIADLD
+173 RTIKDLD
-180 DILSTSKLETVK
+180 DILSTAEKPKVK

-235 GEILKKKI
+235 GDILKRKI

-253 KNTKEIVSNPTG
+253 KNTKAIIDNTLS
-265 AAADECYLTMQFADD
+265 DEASCHLTMQFADD
-280 TSLDTDL
+280 TSLDTDM
-287 ILFSA
+287 IVFSA

-300 IKSNPECGIELG
+300 IKSNPECGIEIG
-312 GRGGILIDE
+312 TRGGILIDE
-321 RCRTNADN
+321 ACRTNAPN
-329 VYAIGECAVWDNKVF
+329 VYAIGECAVWDNTVF
-344 GLVAPGYT
+344 GLVAPGYS
-352 MASICAAQIAGDSE
+352 MASICAAQIAGDHA
-366 QLFTGADM
+366 QTFTGADM

-391 QGKTEGSLSYL
+391 HGATENSLSYL
-402 YQNPKEGIYKKLVT
+402 YQNPAEGIYKKLVT
-416 TDDNKKLLGAV
+416 TADNKRLLGAV

-445 IDLPAHPESLI
+445 IDLPTHPESLI
-456 LPNVEKPAMGIEN
+456 LPNVEKPTMGIEN
-469 LPDTAT
+469 LPDSAT
-475 ICSCFNVTKG
+475 ICSCYNVTKG
-485 AICAAVEGGA
+485 AICAAVEDGA
-495 YSIAEVKSCT
+495 YTMAEVKSCT

-520 TVSYQLEALGFEVN
+520 TSGYQLTALGFEVN

-542 YSRQDLYN
+542 YSRQELYS
-550 LVRVH
+550 LIRVQ
-555 GIKTFDELLEKHG
+555 GIKTFDALLDEHG
-568 SGRGCEI
+568 SGHGCEI
-575 CKPAVASIL
+575 CKPTVASIL
-584 SSCWNDYVL
+584 ASCWNDYVL
-593 KTELAPLQETND
+593 KPELTPLQDSND

-623 AGGEITA
+623 PGGEITA
-630 EKLIVLGEVAKKY
+630 DKLIILGQVAKEF

-658 GARLEQLPDIWTE
+658 GARLDQLPDIWTQ
-671 LVQAGFETGH
+671 LVDAGFETGH

-704 DSVGLALTLEDRYKG
+704 DSVGLALRLEDRYKG

-745 GVIATENGWNLYVC
+745 GIIATENGWNLFVC

-777 TETLIKYIDRII
+777 TDTVVKYIDRII

-803 KWRVAMEGGLEYLQ
+803 KWRESLEGGLEYLQ
-817 AVIIDDSLGIVDEL
+817 AVIIEDSLGIAEEL
-831 EAQMQLLID
+831 ESQMQLLID

-847 ETINDAEKLKRFRH
+847 ATITDSEKLKRFRH
-861 FVNSEKGDD
+861 FVNSEQGDD
-870 NVVFVEEREQIRP
+870 NVVFVTEREQIRP
-883 AKPEEKAQIHLV
+883 ATDIEKTQIKV
-895 ELA
+895 TELA

>member
-1 MSSPVD
+1 MSNTIVS
-7 TSATYNPKTAKITT
+7 TMNKAK
-21 SMSANNAT
+21 
-29 DLNSLSKNG
+29 
-38 NAESSNAK
+38 
-46 QGNLVVVGNGMVGHH
+46 LVVIGNGMVGHH
-61 FITKAIEQGL
+61 FIERAIEQGL
-71 HERFDIHVFA
+71 HDQFEIHVFA

-94 SYFEHEDASQLNLV
+94 SYFEHKDVSKLNLV
-108 DLDTYESAKVTLHLN
+108 DLSRYEDAQIQLHLN
-123 QEIVDIDAAT
+123 QRITNIDAANQCISTEEGT
-133 QRITTAS
+133 QID
-140 GEVVEYAKLVLA
+140 YAELVLA
-152 TGSYPFVPPIAGK
+152 TGSYPFVPPIPGR

-173 RTIADLD
+173 RTIKDLD
-180 DILSTSKLETVK
+180 DILSTAEKPKVK

-235 GEILKKKI
+235 GDILKRKI

-253 KNTKEIVSNPTG
+253 KNTKAIIDNTLS
-265 AAADECYLTMQFADD
+265 DEASCHLTMQFADD
-280 TSLDTDL
+280 TSLDTDM
-287 ILFSA
+287 IIFSA

-300 IKSNPECGIELG
+300 IKSNPECGIEIG
-312 GRGGILIDE
+312 TRGGILIDE
-321 RCRTNADN
+321 ACRTNAPN
-329 VYAIGECAVWDNKVF
+329 VYAIGECAVWDNTVF
-344 GLVAPGYT
+344 GLVAPGYS
-352 MASICAAQIAGDSE
+352 MASICAAQIAGDHA
-366 QLFTGADM
+366 QTFTGADM

-391 QGKTEGSLSYL
+391 HGATENSLSYL
-402 YQNPKEGIYKKLVT
+402 YQNPVEGIYKKLVT
-416 TDDNKKLLGAV
+416 TADNKRLLGAV

-445 IDLPAHPESLI
+445 IDLPTHPESLI
-456 LPNVEKPAMGIEN
+456 LPNVEKPTMGIEN
-469 LPDTAT
+469 LPDSAT
-475 ICSCFNVTKG
+475 ICSCYNVTKG
-485 AICAAVEGGA
+485 AICAAVEDGA
-495 YSIAEVKSCT
+495 YTMAEVKSCT

-520 TVSYQLEALGFEVN
+520 TLDYQLTALGFEVN

-542 YSRQDLYN
+542 YSRQELYS
-550 LVRVH
+550 LIRVQ
-555 GIKTFDELLEKHG
+555 GIKTFDALLDEHG
-568 SGRGCEI
+568 SGHGCEI
-575 CKPAVASIL
+575 CKPTVASIL
-584 SSCWNDYVL
+584 ASCWNDYVL
-593 KTELAPLQETND
+593 KPELTPLQDSND

-623 AGGEITA
+623 PGGEITA
-630 EKLIVLGEVAKKY
+630 DKLIILGQVAKEF

-658 GARLEQLPDIWTE
+658 GARLDQLPDIWTQ
-671 LVQAGFETGH
+671 LVDAGFETGH

-704 DSVGLALTLEDRYKG
+704 DSVGLALRLEDRYKG

-727 MGVSGCTRECA
+727 MAVSGCTRECA

-745 GVIATENGWNLYVC
+745 GIIATENGWNLFVC

-777 TETLIKYIDRII
+777 TDTVVKYIDRII

-803 KWRVAMEGGLEYLQ
+803 KWRESLEGGLEYLQ
-817 AVIIDDSLGIVDEL
+817 AVIIEDSLGIAEEL
-831 EAQMQLLID
+831 ESQMQLLID

-847 ETINDAEKLKRFRH
+847 ATITDSEKLKRFRH
-861 FVNSEKGDD
+861 FVNSEQGDD
-870 NVVFVEEREQIRP
+870 NVVFVTEREQIRP
-883 AKPEEKAQIHLV
+883 ATDIEKAKILAT
-895 ELA
+895 ELS